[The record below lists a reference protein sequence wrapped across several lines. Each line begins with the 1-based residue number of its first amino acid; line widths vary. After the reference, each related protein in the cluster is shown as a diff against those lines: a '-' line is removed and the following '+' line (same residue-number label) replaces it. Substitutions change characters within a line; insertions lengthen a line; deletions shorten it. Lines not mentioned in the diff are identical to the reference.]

1 MSDRTSRAAKHWK
14 KQCSGR
20 PALSYTNSM
29 LSRLCRILPTS
40 LLPPTSSGS
49 PVSSHVESPDLA
61 NAVISSPVMDL
72 EHVPPEIRKLVCE
85 TCWRTL
91 FSPDSFQKAWTA
103 QFAPPR
109 DGLAAFLYNPEVLTW
124 TQKQRLQLLNSRH
137 PCEWCRLVCE
147 SIEDK
152 YRLRQSL
159 KHQVTVRF
167 HQNRGAMTLSIWVEN
182 HGYDS
187 AIYAT
192 EGKRDNRHMS

>member
-1 MSDRTSRAAKHWK
+1 
-14 KQCSGR
+14 
-20 PALSYTNSM
+20 M

-61 NAVISSPVMDL
+61 NAVINSPVMGL

-124 TQKQRLQLLNSRH
+124 TQKQRRQLLNSRH